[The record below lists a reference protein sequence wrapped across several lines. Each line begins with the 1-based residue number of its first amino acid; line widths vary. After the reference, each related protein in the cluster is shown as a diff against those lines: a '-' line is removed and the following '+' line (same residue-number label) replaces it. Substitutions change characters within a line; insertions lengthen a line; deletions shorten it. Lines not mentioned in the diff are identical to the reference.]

1 MAKAKTTTA
10 NEPGPP
16 KITRPA
22 SSPKAWE
29 DRVLTLAMDVVE
41 EQLRNRT
48 ISSAVLAAIIKRA
61 STRERLEEEILEKQK
76 ELITAK
82 TESLQSG
89 KRVEELY
96 AEAMAAMRRYS
107 GKDDD
112 YEDEN

>member
-1 MAKAKTTTA
+1 MARPKITNKS
-10 NEPGPP
+10 GPP
-16 KITRPA
+16 KNRRPA

-48 ISSAVLAAIIKRA
+48 ISSAVLAAIIRRA

-82 TESLQSG
+82 TESLQSA
-89 KRVEELY
+89 KRMEELY
-96 AEAMAAMRRYS
+96 AEALAAMRRYS
-107 GKDDD
+107 GQDEPNEDE
-112 YEDEN
+112 YED

>member
-1 MAKAKTTTA
+1 MAKAKTT
-10 NEPGPP
+10 NKSGPP
-16 KITRPA
+16 KRRRPA

-41 EQLRNRT
+41 EQLLNRT

-61 STRERLEEEILEKQK
+61 STRERLENEILEKQK

-89 KRVEELY
+89 KRIEELY

-107 GKDDD
+107 GQDGD
-112 YEDEN
+112 YEDED